1 MMDAFE
7 YDLLYLLK
15 DLQNSRVV
23 FQHFFYDKCYKQGK
37 IQFLVEFSNIT
48 RYTVYLYRIHIKPR
62 RSQHNIKTIT
72 RKY

>member
-48 RYTVYLYRIHIKPR
+48 RYTVYLYRIQIKPR